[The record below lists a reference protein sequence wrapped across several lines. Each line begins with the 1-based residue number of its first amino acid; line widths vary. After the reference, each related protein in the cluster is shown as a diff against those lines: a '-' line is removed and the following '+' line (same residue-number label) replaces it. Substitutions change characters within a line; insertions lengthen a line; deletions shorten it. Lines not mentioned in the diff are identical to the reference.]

1 MVAVGLPQSLVP
13 MQPSLGK
20 PFHRPGW
27 IYEEKYDGWRML
39 AFKDGRRVRLVSRQA
54 VDHTDRFRELAEAI
68 AKLKAPTL
76 ILDGEICVFDKD
88 LVSQFHLLDRSVS
101 DEPCTPPVFMAF
113 DALRVHGLDVRGLPL
128 HRRRHMLEQ
137 EVAGANMVFAA
148 RRLPDHGLA
157 AWGVV
162 KERGYE
168 GLVAK
173 DAESTYRSGPTRS
186 WVKVKIRREGR
197 FIVGGVVGWPYTFAG
212 LLVGQRIG
220 RRLLYRGSVE
230 WGLGLRTAEQIVWR
244 AQQTSTSPFHGFR
257 LSRGVTWLEP
267 TLHVELTY
275 SEIME
280 DRVRDPVYRGIVIT
294 PVVLPSGADHT
305 RPRCKP

>member
-13 MQPSLGK
+13 MQPTLGK

-27 IYEEKYDGWRML
+27 VYEEKYDGWRML
-39 AFKDGRRVRLVSRQA
+39 AFKDGPRVRLVSRQA

-76 ILDGEICVFDKD
+76 ILDGEVCVFDKD

-113 DALRVHGLDVRGLPL
+113 DALRVHGLDVRRLPL
-128 HRRRHMLEQ
+128 HRRRYILEE
-137 EVAGANMVFAA
+137 EVSGANMVFAA
-148 RRLPDHGLA
+148 RRLPENGLA

-186 WVKVKIRREGR
+186 WIKCKIRREAR
-197 FIVGGVVGWPYTFAG
+197 FVLGGIIGLPYTFAG
-212 LLVGQRIG
+212 ILVGQRVG
-220 RRLLYRGSVE
+220 RRLLYRGIVE
-230 WGLGLRTAEQIVWR
+230 WGLGLGS
-244 AQQTSTSPFHGFR
+244 AQDLLRRGWERSTSPFHDFR

-267 TLHVELTY
+267 TLEIELMY
-275 SEIME
+275 SELME
-280 DRVRDPVYRGIVIT
+280 GRLRDPVYRG
-294 PVVLPSGADHT
+294 LA
-305 RPRCKP
+305 